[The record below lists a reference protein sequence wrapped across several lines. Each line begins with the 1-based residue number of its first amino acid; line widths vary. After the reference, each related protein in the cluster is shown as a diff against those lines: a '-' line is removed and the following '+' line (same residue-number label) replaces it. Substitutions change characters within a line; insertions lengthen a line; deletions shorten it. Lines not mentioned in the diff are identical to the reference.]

1 MTFYNPTPQ
10 QAKKLI
16 EVATDSR
23 LEKCLWLEI
32 LENGTSFEGR
42 TEEDLRC
49 PRCEKNNYK
58 ATCKYYMPFVEKV
71 YKPLPRT
78 VVEL

>member
-10 QAKKLI
+10 QAKKLLEI
-16 EVATDSR
+16 ATDSR

-42 TEEDLRC
+42 EEELKC
-49 PRCEKNNYK
+49 SRCEKNGYK
-58 ATCKYYMPFVEKV
+58 DSCKYYMPFVEKV